1 MKRLL
6 SITLAI
12 LMLLTTLAACG
23 ETGGDDQ
30 LQPMKALAGI
40 VTGSYPKMEE
50 ISYCFRDTVRY
61 GKPVAAF
68 DYTNNSDYTIIC
80 LELYF
85 KMKDGVT
92 SEQLQLTDIVS
103 NELITDEEIREMK
116 PYVYDWIVCDPGETA
131 ENAVCSM
138 VYNTEPTNTAQ
149 CALMDLVSANIHF
162 IGGDNKEHSV
172 AYSAEN
178 GGYSLSEK
186 TNDLFVWPDNDY
198 TAQIPKPQ
206 TRVVDAEMYND
217 NFYAKVY
224 DITYD
229 EFLAYVGA
237 CEEKDFQ
244 NKYPNEDIDY
254 SYSGT
259 NADGYEI
266 YTRYID
272 YLHCMEIELTK
283 EEN

>member
-6 SITLAI
+6 SITLAL

-30 LQPMKALAGI
+30 SQPMKALAGI
-40 VTGSYPKMEE
+40 VTDGYPKMEE

-103 NELITDEEIREMK
+103 DELITDEEIREMK

-138 VYNTEPTNTAQ
+138 VYNTEPTNTA
-149 CALMDLVSANIHF
+149 
-162 IGGDNKEHSV
+162 
-172 AYSAEN
+172 
-178 GGYSLSEK
+178 
-186 TNDLFVWPDNDY
+186 
-198 TAQIPKPQ
+198 
-206 TRVVDAEMYND
+206 
-217 NFYAKVY
+217 
-224 DITYD
+224 
-229 EFLAYVGA
+229 
-237 CEEKDFQ
+237 
-244 NKYPNEDIDY
+244 
-254 SYSGT
+254 
-259 NADGYEI
+259 
-266 YTRYID
+266 
-272 YLHCMEIELTK
+272 
-283 EEN
+283 

>member
-6 SITLAI
+6 SITLAV

-23 ETGGDDQ
+23 KTGSSDG
-30 LQPMKALAGI
+30 LQSPKALADIAANG
-40 VTGSYPKMEE
+40 YPKMEE
-50 ISYCFRDTVRY
+50 ISYSFRDTVRY

-68 DYTNNSDYTIIC
+68 DYTNNSDYTIIR

-103 NELITDEEIREMK
+103 DERITDEEIREME
-116 PYVYDWIVCDPGETA
+116 PHVYDWIVCDPGETA
-131 ENAVCSM
+131 QNAVCSM

-186 TNDLFVWPDNDY
+186 TNDLFVWLDNDY

-206 TRVVDAEMYND
+206 TRIANAEMYNE

-229 EFLAYVGA
+229 AFLAYVDA
-237 CEEKDFQ
+237 CEENGFQ
-244 NKYPNEDIDY
+244 NQYPNEDIDY

-259 NADGYEI
+259 NSDEYEI
-266 YTRYID
+266 YIRYID

-283 EEN
+283 EEH